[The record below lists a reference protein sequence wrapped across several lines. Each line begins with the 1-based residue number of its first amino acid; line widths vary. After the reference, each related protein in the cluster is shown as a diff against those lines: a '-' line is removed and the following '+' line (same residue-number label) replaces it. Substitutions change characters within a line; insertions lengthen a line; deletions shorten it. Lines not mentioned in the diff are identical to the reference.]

1 MILRCSHFNLKK
13 SAMVEC
19 SDLHA
24 LQVDITGVSYYYSNI
39 VLKSTAI
46 SEYGHY
52 FKTKTNTVKTNTVFV
67 LVLK

>member
-1 MILRCSHFNLKK
+1 
-13 SAMVEC
+13 MVEC